1 MPEFE
6 IEGPRRKSS
15 TAVLIV
21 VGAILVLLLVGA
33 RFLASYVIEIAW
45 WKELGQ
51 FRTWVSMLFYN
62 VAPLTAATLV
72 AFAVLFAAHARALK
86 FAGTTLGEHRVYAR
100 ISTLALLL
108 LAYLVSAACIDAWT
122 VVRFAGSRG
131 LPAAATT
138 WQDAFFKKPLS
149 FYLFD

>member
-15 TAVLIV
+15 NAVLIAI
-21 VGAILVLLLVGA
+21 GAILVLLLVGA

-51 FRTWVSMLFYN
+51 FRTWLSMLFYN

-72 AFAVLFAAHARALK
+72 AFAVLWLAHARALR
-86 FAGTTLGEHRVYAR
+86 FAGTTLRDNRPYAR
-100 ISTLALLL
+100 ISPPPLPL
-108 LAYLVSAACIDAWT
+108 LAYLISAACIE
-122 VVRFAGSRG
+122 R
-131 LPAAATT
+131 
-138 WQDAFFKKPLS
+138 
-149 FYLFD
+149 